1 MPFPPLICRWPNGDI
16 SLVAAN
22 SRTEA
27 DYLLD
32 EIDNPDRAQLLPLS
46 HPIAIHFSLERISPG
61 DSIEDAVCLDDPS
74 FSEELLQSIHE
85 RAYPVLSEVLADPE
99 CTQEMIDAA
108 IEQERAPIGEENP
121 EVSAHPD
128 AASVQTMMELPKSLA
143 EALTEMTEDTEEG
156 DEAPDEDEDLDELY
170 EKLQAEP
177 NPYFQMRTACKLISV
192 ASAQNRVTHLGQT
205 FASPSGEL
213 PAIVTSFATCPVSRA
228 ADLSALL
235 ERTIQKFLDDNE
247 LAHE

>member
-32 EIDNPDRAQLLPLS
+32 EVSNPDRAQLLPLS
-46 HPIAIHFSLERISPG
+46 HPLAIHFSLERISPG
-61 DSIEDAVCLDDPS
+61 DALVDGVSLDDPG
-74 FSEELLQSIHE
+74 FNEELLQSICE
-85 RAYPVLSEVLADPE
+85 RAYPVLSQVLANPE

-128 AASVQTMMELPKSLA
+128 AARVQTMRELPKSLA

-156 DEAPDEDEDLDELY
+156 DEAPEEDEDLDQLY
-170 EKLQAEP
+170 EELEAEP

-192 ASAQNRVTHLGQT
+192 AAAQNRITLLGQT
-205 FASPSGEL
+205 FASPNREL
-213 PAIVTSFATCPVSRA
+213 PAIVTCFATCPVSCA

-235 ERTIQKFLDDNE
+235 ERTIQNFFKDNG
-247 LAHE
+247 LAQE

>member
-27 DYLLD
+27 DFLLD
-32 EIDNPDRAQLLPLS
+32 EISNPDRAQLLPLS

-61 DSIEDAVCLDDPS
+61 DAIVDAVCLDDPG
-74 FSEELLQSIHE
+74 FNEELMQSMFE
-85 RAYPVLSEVLADPE
+85 RVYPVLSQVLANPE
-99 CTQEMIDAA
+99 CTQQMIDDA
-108 IEQERAPIGEENP
+108 IEQERAPIGEEHP

-128 AASVQTMMELPKSLA
+128 AARVQAMMELPKSLA
-143 EALTEMTEDTEEG
+143 EALTEMAEDAEEG
-156 DEAPDEDEDLDELY
+156 DEGPDEEEDLDQLY
-170 EKLQAEP
+170 EELQAEP

-192 ASAQNRVTHLGQT
+192 ASAQNRITHLGQT
-205 FASPSGEL
+205 FASPSEEL

-235 ERTIQKFLDDNE
+235 ERTIQNFFKDND
-247 LAHE
+247 LAQE